1 MGGGAEGLKERILCL
16 TPGPE
21 PTAIFERIKARH
33 PNVELT
39 FVNYPLNLHAG
50 NRPTLD
56 KGELP
61 TFPSTVFA
69 RTNVILA

>member
-1 MGGGAEGLKERILCL
+1 MGGGAEGLTERILCL

-33 PNVELT
+33 PNIEFT
-39 FVNYPLNLHAG
+39 YVNYPLGAHPD

-56 KGELP
+56 KGEQP
-61 TFPSTVFA
+61 TFPSTGFA
-69 RTNVILA
+69 RTNVTIA